1 MLPAMAISGAY
12 EFSPGRAAA
21 AEAAVELMH
30 PEMTIGLGSGR
41 AVWSVIEAIGA
52 RWPGEHTIAAVVAS
66 EATFALA
73 HAAGMEIVQLDGSR
87 ELDLAIDGADEV
99 GPDLQL
105 LKGGGGALL
114 REKVVAAA
122 AKRFVIVAETNKKVD
137 RLGQGFRLPV
147 EIVRFGWRDTRRR
160 LAAILPENELRVVG
174 DEPYMTDQLHYLLD
188 CEIPEGTDPYEL
200 ARSLQSIP
208 GVVDHGLFLG
218 LAERALLGT
227 PVGGVEVIEGS

>member
-1 MLPAMAISGAY
+1 M
-12 EFSPGRAAA
+12 EPG
-21 AEAAVELMH
+21 
-30 PEMTIGLGSGR
+30 MTIGLGSGR
-41 AVWSVIEAIGA
+41 AVWAVIEAIGA
-52 RWPGEHTIAAVVAS
+52 RWPDKHDISAVVAS

-73 HAAGMEIVQLDGSR
+73 HAAGLEIVQLDGSR

-114 REKVVAAA
+114 REKIVAAA

-160 LAAILPENELRVVG
+160 LADLLPDNELRVVG
-174 DEPYMTDQLHYLLD
+174 DEPYMTDQLHLILD
-188 CEIPEGTDPYEL
+188 CEIPEETDPYEL
-200 ARSLQSIP
+200 ATALQGTP

-227 PVGGVEVIEGS
+227 PIGGVEVIERS

>member
-1 MLPAMAISGAY
+1 MLPPMAVSGAY

-21 AEAAVELMH
+21 AEAAVQLM
-30 PEMTIGLGSGR
+30 ESDMTIGLGSGR

-52 RWPGEHTIAAVVAS
+52 RWSGKSQIKAVVAS

-73 HAAGMEIVQLDGSR
+73 HAAGMEIVQLDGSS
-87 ELDLAIDGADEV
+87 ELDIAVDGADEV

-122 AKRFVIVAETNKKVD
+122 AKRFVIVAETTKKVD

-160 LAAILPENELRVVG
+160 LEASLPDNELRVVG
-174 DEPYMTDQLHYLLD
+174 DEPYMTDQLHYILD
-188 CEIPEGTDPYEL
+188 CSIPEDTDPYEL
-200 ARSLQSIP
+200 DGALQAIP

-218 LAERALLGT
+218 IAERALLGT
-227 PVGGVEVIEGS
+227 PVGEVEVIERS